1 MILFKGGVGM
11 KVRLL
16 KCKVGHKTVALASYN
31 PKLCEADIDFF
42 VDSNG
47 RMTRHKRCGNKLIVN
62 RIVEGNGWV
71 DHWNF

>member
-1 MILFKGGVGM
+1 M

-16 KCKVGHKTVALASYN
+16 KCKEGHKTVALASYN

-42 VDSNG
+42 VDSSG
-47 RMTRHKRCGNKLIVN
+47 RMTRHKRCGSKLILN